1 MEKQK
6 QMGTAR
12 KSRRAV
18 RIPAE
23 WITFALSAL
32 IVAGLVGLVLLSW
45 ITQSQEPPILSVRA
59 ETMRVTNG
67 QFYIPFTVENTGG
80 DTAES
85 VQVVGEL
92 RRGEQIIESG
102 EQQIDFLAS
111 HEQQSGAF
119 VFTQNPQTGRLSL
132 RVASYQLP

>member
-1 MEKQK
+1 
-6 QMGTAR
+6 MGTAR
-12 KSRRAV
+12 KSRRAM

-32 IVAGLVGLVLLSW
+32 IVVGLVGLVLLSW
-45 ITQSQEPPILSVRA
+45 VTQSHEPPILSVQTKA
-59 ETMRVTNG
+59 MRVREG

-80 DTAES
+80 DTAEA
-85 VQVVGEL
+85 VQIVGEL
-92 RRGEQIIESG
+92 RQGEQIIESG

-119 VFTQNPQTGRLSL
+119 VFTQNPQMGRLSL

>member
-1 MEKQK
+1 
-6 QMGTAR
+6 MGTAR
-12 KSRRAV
+12 KSRRAM

-32 IVAGLVGLVLLSW
+32 IVVGLVGLVLLSW
-45 ITQSQEPPILSVRA
+45 VTQSHEPPILSVQIEA
-59 ETMRVTNG
+59 MRVRDG

-80 DTAES
+80 DTAEA
-85 VQVVGEL
+85 VQIVGEL
-92 RRGEQIIESG
+92 RQGEQIIENG

-119 VFTQNPQTGRLSL
+119 VFTQNPQMGRLSL